1 LNEFKKKYCDQSI
14 SKIESDMKIKELQ
27 YKLENLKKKNNILK
41 GENEQNLDLVKSKSN
56 SYKSLIGEIQ
66 NDYEKEIARLNNI
79 ILNNQPKMEERE
91 NYISNEN
98 IRNLNNNIY
107 VPENSQ

>member
-1 LNEFKKKYCDQSI
+1 
-14 SKIESDMKIKELQ
+14 MKIKELQ